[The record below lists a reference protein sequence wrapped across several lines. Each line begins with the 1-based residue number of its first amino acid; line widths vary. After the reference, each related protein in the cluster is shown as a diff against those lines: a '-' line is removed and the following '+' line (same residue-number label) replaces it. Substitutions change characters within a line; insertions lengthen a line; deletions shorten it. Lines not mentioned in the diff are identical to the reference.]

1 TPDDLFPSLV
11 FRQAWE
17 ALGRQYAPRRADPS
31 INSGQALTY
40 LRILHLAARHL
51 ECDVAAALE
60 LLLGNGQAW
69 SEVDVAEL
77 LCVETADVPMLA
89 QPVVGGGSG

>member
-1 TPDDLFPSLV
+1 L
-11 FRQAWE
+11 A
-17 ALGRQYAPRRADPS
+17 
-31 INSGQALTY
+31 Y

-60 LLLGNGQAW
+60 LLLAQGQTW

-77 LCVETADVPMLA
+77 LRVETAVVPALG
-89 QPVVGGGSG
+89 QPMVELRLYDRLLVGGALSGGV